1 MKNSSK
7 PKVLFAIGDADWKYT
22 RGKFLRLVE
31 RVAAE
36 DSFAINIVSHDPKI
50 CQAFDAAGIEA

>member
-1 MKNSSK
+1 MNDSSK

-36 DSFAINIVSHDPKI
+36 DDFEVTVASHDAEI
-50 CQAFDAAGIEA
+50 CAAI